1 VISGIAFAW
10 SVDRAA
16 GIAALLLS
24 SATIVVGLMHSLRGT
39 PRRLPALESHALH
52 EGLSI
57 AVLVAIA
64 IHGVAFAFDPFFK
77 SGVVRTLVPFAS
89 AYRPLAVGAGQVAA
103 YGLVA
108 LSLSFYLR
116 GRIGTPRWRQ
126 AHRFIPA
133 FWGLAVLH
141 ALFTGSDVTE
151 PWFLLA
157 VVPPVLVAAL
167 ALGQRWDDRA
177 AAKNERSRAE
187 ARAPSG
193 PPAARGGSARAP
205 AAPSRTAPDAFPAG
219 R

>member
-10 SVDRAA
+10 SVDRTA

-24 SATIVVGLMHSLRGT
+24 SATIVVGLMHSLKGT
-39 PRRLPALESHALH
+39 RRLPALESHALH

-77 SGVVRTLVPFAS
+77 SGLVSALVPFAS
-89 AYRPLAVGAGQVAA
+89 PYKPLAVGLGQIAA

-108 LSLSFYLR
+108 LSLTFYLR
-116 GRIGTPRWRQ
+116 RRIGTPRWRR

-133 FWGLAVLH
+133 FWGVAVLH
-141 ALFTGSDVTE
+141 ALFTGSDVRE

-157 VVPPVLVAAL
+157 VVPPVLIAAL

-177 AAKNERSRAE
+177 AARAE
-187 ARAPSG
+187 DPASSG
-193 PPAARGGSARAP
+193 PSATRGGSARELVRTT
-205 AAPSRTAPDAFPAG
+205 RTAPDAFPAG